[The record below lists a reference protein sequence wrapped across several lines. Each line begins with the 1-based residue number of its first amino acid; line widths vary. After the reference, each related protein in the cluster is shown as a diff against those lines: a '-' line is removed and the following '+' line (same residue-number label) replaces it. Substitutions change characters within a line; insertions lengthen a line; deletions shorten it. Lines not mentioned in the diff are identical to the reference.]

1 MFKQKI
7 YVVNPIKIK
16 SLRDNGDH
24 VGYTKEILDKV
35 VVVCRGNNGRECY
48 YNALTR
54 EEYKVLDNNLDIL
67 EISVGDIVIVR
78 DDLILF
84 DEYID
89 KEDENT
95 KTLSLKR

>member
-7 YVVNPIKIK
+7 YVVNPIKIE
-16 SLRDNGDH
+16 SLRDNGDYI
-24 VGYTKEILDKV
+24 GYTKETLDKV
-35 VVVCRGNNGRECY
+35 VVVCRGKNGKECY
-48 YNALTR
+48 FNALTR
-54 EEYKVLDNNLDIL
+54 EEYKVLDSNLDIL
-67 EISVGDIVIVR
+67 KISVGDIVINR

-84 DEYID
+84 DEYIN